1 MIFSPSAPAYSLS
14 PVAPS
19 VLSRQ
24 RTGATVASPEMQR
37 FLQSLQESPDWKASE
52 HLMQDAAKHL
62 NYALSPSWHT
72 TLERLK
78 YWILD
83 LGTQIRSNAMGSI
96 RNIRYDFEPV
106 MNRFMPGIQDWINQD
121 LKVRDDTKTIKI
133 GTRSIPVRFVQ
144 YHLKKAKN
152 ADGVFRVSFF
162 GDTGYP
168 NSTLQYNIDGSI
180 ALAKARGHHIDAA
193 IILGDLLYPPNEH
206 YRDNTAYDSG
216 DARLMWRHV
225 GKPFQQF
232 VRHKIPIF
240 SVLGNNDAQ
249 VGQED
254 VLAHFMSVPRYY
266 QVSLGDSAD
275 LFFLDDNAFSTI
287 QAKDMDRLHK
297 TTHFTE
303 AYTALKEAQL
313 HWLDL
318 ALKESKA
325 QHPDRKR
332 IIIQHFPNMKTDPHA
347 ADSSFMAQRRR
358 TLDRFLTDEATYG
371 VAGVMNGH
379 EHHMAMQSLSHT
391 VDEAGQVHAVPNPTL
406 HFTLG
411 STSHC
416 ELLPAYMKNQAYV
429 AQRMMNMG
437 LAPPQSPS
445 LIQTDTGFG
454 LLEVNPSTG
463 EIHINFIQPPL
474 TNDTYYHG
482 ERVNVGEMAP
492 EDEHGDRY
500 RLILRM
506 LFERGA
512 LNNIVQ
518 YQTANQRTRPKK

>member
-1 MIFSPSAPAYSLS
+1 MIPSPSAPAYSLS
-14 PVAPS
+14 PVASS
-19 VLSRQ
+19 VPARQ

-37 FLQSLQESPDWKASE
+37 FIQSLQERPDWKASE

-72 TLERLK
+72 NVERLK

-83 LGTQIRSNAMGSI
+83 LGTQIRSNTMGSI
-96 RNIRYDFEPV
+96 RNIRYNFEPV
-106 MNRFMPGIQDWINQD
+106 MNRLMPGIQDWINQD

-133 GTRSIPVRFVQ
+133 GTKVIPVRFVQ

-152 ADGVFRVSFF
+152 ADGIFRVPFF

-180 ALAKARGHHIDAA
+180 ALAKAQGHQMDAA

-206 YRDNTAYDSG
+206 YRNNTAYDSG
-216 DARLMWRHV
+216 DVRLMWRHV
-225 GKPFQQF
+225 GKPFQHF
-232 VRHKIPIF
+232 IRNKTPVF

-249 VGQED
+249 LGQED

-275 LFFLDDNAFSTI
+275 LFFLDENAFSTI
-287 QAKDMDRLHK
+287 QAKNMDQLYK
-297 TTHFTE
+297 TNHFTE

-313 HWLDL
+313 YWLEA

-325 QHPDRKR
+325 KHPDRKR
-332 IIIQHFPNMKTDPHA
+332 IILKHFPDIPADPHV
-347 ADSSFMAQRRR
+347 ADHPFMVQKRH
-358 TLDRFLTDEATYG
+358 TFDRFLTDEATYG
-371 VAGVMNGH
+371 VTGVMNGH

-391 VDEAGQVHAVPNPTL
+391 VDEAGQVQAVPNPTL

-411 STSHC
+411 STSHG
-416 ELLPAYMKNQAYV
+416 EPLPAHMKNHTYI
-429 AQRMMNMG
+429 AQRMINTAM
-437 LAPPQSPS
+437 ASPQSPS

-454 LLEVNPSTG
+454 LLEVNPTTG

-482 ERVNVGEMAP
+482 ERVNVGEMDP

-512 LNNIVQ
+512 LNNIAQ
-518 YQTANQRTRPKK
+518 YQNVNQRTRHKK